1 MDYEMSI
8 VVTPMTGIISFT
20 WLVIIIWWHREK
32 SARVARYQAA
42 IATRPDELSLDDFGV
57 TWGVPEV
64 ASTRIAWAAVA
75 FYRLKK
81 SQLELGLPAG
91 VIEVSISEFDEE
103 VKPQELEN
111 FLQSK
116 GVRKIS

>member
-8 VVTPMTGIISFT
+8 VVKPMTGIVSLI
-20 WLVIIIWWHREK
+20 WLVIVVWWYREK
-32 SARVARYQAA
+32 SSRAARYKAA

-57 TWGVPEV
+57 TWGVSEV

-75 FYRLKK
+75 FYRMKK

-91 VIEVSISEFDEE
+91 VIEVSINEFDEE

-116 GVRKIS
+116 GVRKDG